1 MAAWGSGSFDNED
14 ASNWLS
20 QLPQLTTDDLK
31 TLLSRAENSDYLAG
45 PESGEIV
52 AAAEVVA
59 ALVGSPNA
67 NLPRQ
72 ITDWVAAKSNSQTA
86 ATLSYLAVRAVHR
99 VRTNSELKDLWLQAD
114 GLNEWSANLRDLEE
128 RLASAKTPGEITP
141 PQTQPIEEA
150 PVTDARTLLRHTVA
164 TLAYRGGKAVRHAPA
179 SFADYRC
186 GESSRTP
193 GQILAHIGDLLDWAL
208 SIAEGKQGWNNSST
222 LPWEKEIE
230 RFYSALKKFDD
241 YLASAA
247 PLHVSEGKLFQ
258 GPVADALTHVGQI
271 AMLRRM
277 AGVPVKGENYF
288 VAEITTGRV
297 GADQPPPRREFD

>member
-14 ASNWLS
+14 ASNWLGH
-20 QLPQLTTDDLK
+20 LPQLTTDDLK
-31 TLLSRAENSDYLAG
+31 ALLSRAENSDYLAG

-67 NLPRQ
+67 TLPRQ
-72 ITDWVAAKSNSQTA
+72 ITEWVAAKSNSNAA

-128 RLASAKTPGEITP
+128 RLAAAKTPVEITST
-141 PQTQPIEEA
+141 QTQTIA
-150 PVTDARTLLRHTVA
+150 DAAVTDARTLLRHTVA
-164 TLAYRGGKAVRHAPA
+164 TLAYRGGKAVRNAPA

-186 GESSRTP
+186 AESARTP
-193 GQILAHIGDLLDWAL
+193 GQILAHIGDLMDWAL
-208 SIAEGKQGWNNSST
+208 SIAEGRQQWNNTSR

-230 RFYSALKKFDD
+230 RFHAALKKFDD

-247 PLHVSEGKLFQ
+247 PLHDAESKLFQ

-277 AGVPVKGENYF
+277 AGGPVRGENYF
-288 VAEITTGRV
+288 VAEITAGRV
-297 GADQPPPRREFD
+297 GADQSPPHREFD